1 MIGLKLGGPPSRRY
15 PSEAKGTN
23 KEGRGKAAPTK
34 FGGRSELPARVAQ
47 LVEQLI
53 CNQLVGGSSPFS
65 GSVGD
70 MDSLGKWAS
79 SQVANGNRL

>member
-1 MIGLKLGGPPSRRY
+1 MNLWDG
-15 PSEAKGTN
+15 SEA
-23 KEGRGKAAPTK
+23 
-34 FGGRSELPARVAQ
+34 GGLQARVAQ

-65 GSVGD
+65 GSWEAGASRKTLE
-70 MDSLGKWAS
+70 MGWGPQSKWAS